1 MICSDRRL
9 KGIGPDMIQPFI
21 AQQVRES
28 EDDLGNPY
36 KIVSYGLSSYGY
48 DIRLGGAEFKVF
60 SPIGAR
66 EIDPKHFNE
75 RCLIPAEMNV
85 DMTTRAWYWVIPPH
99 SYALGV
105 SLERFSLPNNV
116 IGICVGKSTY
126 ARCGL
131 VVNTTPLEPGWE
143 GNLVLEFANNAN
155 LPIRLYVNEGIAQV
169 IFFESDDPCL
179 TSYADRSGK
188 YQHQVGITSARV

>member
-9 KGIGPDMIQPFI
+9 REIGPDIIQPF
-21 AQQVRES
+21 QPEQVRVS

-36 KIVSYGLSSYGY
+36 KIVSYGTSSYGY
-48 DIRLGGAEFKVF
+48 DIRLSGAEFKVF

-85 DMTTRAWYWVIPPH
+85 DITTRAWYWVIPPH

-105 SLERFSLPNNV
+105 TLERFSMPSNV
-116 IGICVGKSTY
+116 LGICVGKSTY

-169 IFFESDDPCL
+169 IFFESNEPCL

>member
-85 DMTTRAWYWVIPPH
+85 DITTRAWYWVIPPN

-116 IGICVGKSTY
+116 LGICVGKSTY

-169 IFFESDDPCL
+169 IFFESDEPCL
-179 TSYADRSGK
+179 TSYADRAGK